1 MEILELHTQQA
12 ETKTKSSWDQRSS
25 RREITEERSNEL
37 DNKSMK
43 MIQSEQKR
51 EQKRLKQ

>member
-12 ETKTKSSWDQRSS
+12 ETKTKSSWDQFRS
-25 RREITEERSNEL
+25 RREITEEMINEL
-37 DNKSMK
+37 DDKSMK
-43 MIQSEQKR
+43 MIQSEQQR

>member
-12 ETKTKSSWDQRSS
+12 ETKTKSSWDQLGS
-25 RREITEERSNEL
+25 RREITEERINEL
-37 DNKSMK
+37 DDKSMK
-43 MIQSEQKR
+43 MIQSEQQR